1 MSFTRYSLDKKVFI
15 ICSYVETKSLR
26 AVSRKFKAEYNKTL
40 HEKYVWRIVKKFKTY
55 GTVNNLPNQRKSKV
69 FEDTELMEKA
79 KHQIL
84 ATTSLRNSAR
94 ELGLSLYTTF
104 LIRDL
109 FAQNIVGKFFNFNW
123 PPRSPDLSPL
133 DFFLWGYLKNKV
145 YSGVKATT
153 LAGLKLRIQEAF
165 EETRLETMSLIKTY
179 DNALYR
185 MKLVSENGGKHIEI
199 SVKYR

>member
-1 MSFTRYSLDKKVFI
+1 MSFTRYTLDEKVFI

-40 HEKYVWRIVKKFKTY
+40 PENYVWRIFKKFKTY

-94 ELGLSLYTTF
+94 ELGLSLYTSF
-104 LIRDL
+104 LIR
-109 FAQNIVGKFFNFNW
+109 K
-123 PPRSPDLSPL
+123 S
-133 DFFLWGYLKNKV
+133 YLKKNV

-153 LAGLKLRIQEAF
+153 LLKLQIQEAF
-165 EETRLETMSLIKTY
+165 EETRLETMSFIKTY
-179 DNALYR
+179 A
-185 MKLVSENGGKHIEI
+185 MHCT
-199 SVKYR
+199 

>member
-1 MSFTRYSLDKKVFI
+1 MNASIYCNFLKHFSNEARILLGDEFANLWFQQDGASSQTAH
-15 ICSYVETKSLR
+15 E
-26 AVSRKFKAEYNKTL
+26 SR
-40 HEKYVWRIVKKFKTY
+40 
-55 GTVNNLPNQRKSKV
+55 Q
-69 FEDTELMEKA
+69 EL
-79 KHQIL
+79 
-84 ATTSLRNSAR
+84 
-94 ELGLSLYTTF
+94 
-104 LIRDL
+104 RDL
-109 FAQNIVGKFFNFNW
+109 FGQNIVGKFFNFNW

-199 SVKYR
+199 SVKNRKNLVV

>member
-1 MSFTRYSLDKKVFI
+1 
-15 ICSYVETKSLR
+15 
-26 AVSRKFKAEYNKTL
+26 
-40 HEKYVWRIVKKFKTY
+40 
-55 GTVNNLPNQRKSKV
+55 
-69 FEDTELMEKA
+69 MEKA

-94 ELGLSLYTTF
+94 
-104 LIRDL
+104 
-109 FAQNIVGKFFNFNW
+109 
-123 PPRSPDLSPL
+123 DLSPL
-133 DFFLWGYLKNKV
+133 DFFLRGYLKNKV

-185 MKLVSENGGKHIEI
+185 MRLFSENGGKHIEI
-199 SVKYR
+199 SVKN

>member
-1 MSFTRYSLDKKVFI
+1 MSFTRYTLDEKVFI

-40 HEKYVWRIVKKFKTY
+40 PENYVWRIFKKFKTY

-94 ELGLSLYTTF
+94 ELGLSLYT
-104 LIRDL
+104 LIRKSFTNL
-109 FAQNIVGKFFNFNW
+109 HPYKFFNFHW

-133 DFFLWGYLKNKV
+133 DFS
-145 YSGVKATT
+145 SGVIWRTKCIP
-153 LAGLKLRIQEAF
+153 GLKQQLWLDWNCEYKRTSKKQE
-165 EETRLETMSLIKTY
+165 
-179 DNALYR
+179 
-185 MKLVSENGGKHIEI
+185 
-199 SVKYR
+199 